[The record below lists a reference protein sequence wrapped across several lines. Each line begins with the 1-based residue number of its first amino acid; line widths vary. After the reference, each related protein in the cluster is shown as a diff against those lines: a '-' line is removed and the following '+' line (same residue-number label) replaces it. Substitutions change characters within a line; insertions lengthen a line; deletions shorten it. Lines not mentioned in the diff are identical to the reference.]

1 MVYESLPNTWVIEEA
16 RAYLRAA
23 QILERSANEG
33 DISLFW
39 PAAMNTGLA
48 LELYLK
54 AFLVESDPDHP
65 ADMDDPE
72 GYLKLVSGLPRNKHD
87 LYGLYEAIPVQMA
100 NRLRLISE
108 RLAPGYP
115 LQKWIKEC
123 SALFV
128 QARYA
133 YEAKS
138 LQAFDTDV
146 FKLAP
151 HLDRV
156 LQEMVNAL
164 LNEAAQTAAPH
175 DP

>member
-1 MVYESLPNTWVIEEA
+1 MFYEPLPSIWVIEEA

-23 QILERSANEG
+23 QILEISAMEG
-33 DISLFW
+33 DTSLFW

-65 ADMDDPE
+65 RDMDDPE
-72 GYLKLVSGLPRNKHD
+72 GYLRLVSGLPKNKHD
-87 LYGLYEAIPVQMA
+87 LYGLYEAIPNQMA
-100 NRLRLISE
+100 NQLRLISE
-108 RLAPGYP
+108 RLAPDYP
-115 LQKWIKEC
+115 IGKWIKAC

-128 QARYA
+128 QARYP

-138 LQAFDTDV
+138 LQTFDTDI

-151 HLDRV
+151 HLDQV
-156 LQEMVNAL
+156 LQEML
-164 LNEAAQTAAPH
+164 K
-175 DP
+175 